1 MVVGESG
8 SWMQIQVPKHLP
20 GSELGSPLGPGGQS
34 RGVGG
39 GHQRGKVT
47 SKLSFRQRGHGFRGS
62 GLGGEMVKPKK
73 ESRPLSSPWA
83 STKSPPKTLIYLQK
97 SVRGD

>member
-1 MVVGESG
+1 MAKVAAGCKFKSP
-8 SWMQIQVPKHLP
+8 STF
-20 GSELGSPLGPGGQS
+20 LGLS
-34 RGVGG
+34 RGARWAPVARAGAWVVVISVEK
-39 GHQRGKVT
+39 QAELLAKRPWVP
-47 SKLSFRQRGHGFRGS
+47 GS

-97 SVRGD
+97 SVRGN